1 MRAVADLRIN
11 THPIME
17 NCKTITS
24 LKTSDDELA
33 VEYEII
39 SNIEP
44 NYFSSTKSGI
54 YKFISDLDN
63 RLAKNQAIL
72 DDLNSNIDR
81 LTNHADGFDYAIS
94 ACSGV
99 LCGFI
104 DSFFVGEF
112 NFEEL
117 KADSNK
123 HVNLFVEKYAKLSGW
138 DGNGRLKSAVE
149 FLEKKFPVDQDNVWK
164 ASGISSTR
172 LHHLEDLAHHPTPC
186 GLFFAILVSFFRCA
200 VFVDKDGHWHL
211 EILETDTKKLAKLW
225 IPVLLSGILRWLVN
239 VAESKYLEKEG
250 KELPKPVQKLLNTV
264 AYTPGIIEVL
274 KVAMNWFGHLVSD
287 MAGSKQTAGDGMGI
301 PGLFLSLL
309 KELSSLPYI
318 RETNLPKI
326 VSGWYSKDKIDMR
339 AELAIVEYAG
349 RQAIP
354 VILNECIVRTFFF
367 VRHLI
372 DEKKNAGEWK
382 NVNWNNVVPW
392 GNRTI
397 NRMLTIATGTF
408 TTVDVADAA
417 IRSVIKN
424 GGNVYNPKLYADFV
438 LRVNFVG
445 LGRFAIAVGT
455 DIYMGTKR
463 EKLRRERMFRQSEQ
477 LLLGTTKVFYKQ
489 ADMWISAKETS
500 EAIDKMEE
508 AAISSVEYM
517 KDSIVEISSCL
528 DRMSNYKQG
537 IESNNPKLLTQIS
550 DILKYGK

>member
-1 MRAVADLRIN
+1 MAEYN
-11 THPIME
+11 
-17 NCKTITS
+17 TITS
-24 LKTSDDELA
+24 LKTSDEEFE

-39 SNIEP
+39 SNVEP
-44 NYFSSTKSGI
+44 NTFSSTQSDINKLISG
-54 YKFISDLDN
+54 LDD
-63 RLAKNQAIL
+63 RLAKNQAVL

-123 HVNLFVEKYAKLSGW
+123 HVNKFVEKYAKLSGW

-164 ASGISSTR
+164 AAGISSTR

-200 VFVDKDGHWHL
+200 VFVDKGGEWHF
-211 EILETDTKKLAKLW
+211 EILETDKKKLAKLW
-225 IPVLLSGILRWLVN
+225 IPILVSGILRWMVY
-239 VAESKYLEKEG
+239 VAESKYLEIEG
-250 KELPKPVQKLLNTV
+250 KELPKPISKLLKTI
-264 AYTPGIIEVL
+264 AYTPGIVDIL
-274 KVAMNWFGHLVSD
+274 KVSMNWFGHLVSD
-287 MAGSKQTAGDGMGI
+287 MAGSKQTAGGGMGVT
-301 PGLFLSLL
+301 GLFLSLL

-318 RETNLPKI
+318 KDTNLPKI
-326 VSGWYSKDKIDMR
+326 VSDWYSKDKIDMR
-339 AELAIVEYAG
+339 AELAIIEYAG

-354 VILNECIVRTFFF
+354 VILNECFVRTFFF

-372 DEKKNAGEWK
+372 EEKKNAGGWEK
-382 NVNWNNVVPW
+382 VNWNKIVPW

-417 IRSVIKN
+417 IRSVVKN

-438 LRVNFVG
+438 LRINFVG

-455 DIYMGTKR
+455 DIHMGVKR
-463 EKLRRERMFRQSEQ
+463 EKLREERMFRQSEQ
-477 LLLGTTKVFYKQ
+477 MLLGTTKVFYKQ
-489 ADMWISAKETS
+489 ADMWISAKDTS

-508 AAISSVEYM
+508 TAIESVGYM
-517 KDSIVEISSCL
+517 KDSLIEISSCL
-528 DRMSNYKQG
+528 SNMTTNRPK
-537 IESNNPKLLTQIS
+537 IEENNPGLSNQIS
-550 DILKYGK
+550 DTLKYGI

>member
-1 MRAVADLRIN
+1 MFSGLSLIY
-11 THPIME
+11 TIMTD
-17 NCKTITS
+17 CKTITS
-24 LKTSDDELA
+24 LKTSDEELE

-39 SNIEP
+39 SNVEP
-44 NYFSSTKSGI
+44 NTFSSPQSDINKLLA
-54 YKFISDLDN
+54 DLDD
-63 RLAKNQAIL
+63 RLAKNQAVL

-112 NFEEL
+112 NFDEL

-123 HVNLFVEKYAKLSGW
+123 HVNKFVEKYAKLSGW

-164 ASGISSTR
+164 AAGISSTR

-200 VFVDKDGHWHL
+200 VFVDKGGEWHF
-211 EILETDTKKLAKLW
+211 EILETDKKKLAKLW
-225 IPVLLSGILRWLVN
+225 IPILVSGILRWMVY
-239 VAESKYLEKEG
+239 VAESKYLEIEG
-250 KELPKPVQKLLNTV
+250 KELPKPISKLLKTI
-264 AYTPGIIEVL
+264 AYTPGIVDIL
-274 KVAMNWFGHLVSD
+274 KVSMNWFGHLVSD
-287 MAGSKQTAGDGMGI
+287 MAGSKQTAGGGMGV

-318 RETNLPKI
+318 KDTNLPKI
-326 VSGWYSKDKIDMR
+326 VSDWYSKDKIDMR

-349 RQAIP
+349 RQSIP

-372 DEKKNAGEWK
+372 EEKKNAEEWEK
-382 NVNWNNVVPW
+382 MNWNKIVPW

-417 IRSVIKN
+417 IRSVVKN
-424 GGNVYNPKLYADFV
+424 DGNVHNPKLYADFV
-438 LRVNFVG
+438 LRINFVG

-455 DIYMGTKR
+455 DIHMGAKR
-463 EKLRRERMFRQSEQ
+463 EKLRKERMFRQSEQ

-508 AAISSVEYM
+508 TAIESVEYM
-517 KDSIVEISSCL
+517 KDSLIEISSYL
-528 DRMSNYKQG
+528 SNMTTYRPI
-537 IESNNPKLLTQIS
+537 IEENNPGLLNQIS
-550 DILKYGK
+550 DILKYGI

>member
-1 MRAVADLRIN
+1 MFSGLSLIY
-11 THPIME
+11 TIMTD
-17 NCKTITS
+17 CKTITS
-24 LKTSDDELA
+24 LKTSDEELE

-39 SNIEP
+39 SNVEP
-44 NYFSSTKSGI
+44 NTFSSPQSDI
-54 YKFISDLDN
+54 NKFLTDLDD
-63 RLAKNQAIL
+63 RLAKNQAVL

-112 NFEEL
+112 NFDEL

-123 HVNLFVEKYAKLSGW
+123 HVNKFVEKYAKLSGW

-164 ASGISSTR
+164 AAGISSTR

-200 VFVDKDGHWHL
+200 VFVDKGGEWHF
-211 EILETDTKKLAKLW
+211 EILETDKKKLAKLW
-225 IPVLLSGILRWLVN
+225 IPILVSGILRWMVY
-239 VAESKYLEKEG
+239 VAESKYLEIEG
-250 KELPKPVQKLLNTV
+250 KELPKPISKLLKTI
-264 AYTPGIIEVL
+264 AYTPGIVDIL
-274 KVAMNWFGHLVSD
+274 KVSMNWFGHLVSD
-287 MAGSKQTAGDGMGI
+287 MAGSKQTAGGGMGV

-318 RETNLPKI
+318 KDTNLPKI
-326 VSGWYSKDKIDMR
+326 VSDWYSKDKIDMR

-372 DEKKNAGEWK
+372 EEKKNAGEWEK
-382 NVNWNNVVPW
+382 VNWNKIVPW

-417 IRSVIKN
+417 IRSVVKN
-424 GGNVYNPKLYADFV
+424 DGNVHNPKLYADFV
-438 LRVNFVG
+438 LRINFVG

-455 DIYMGTKR
+455 DIHMGAKR
-463 EKLRRERMFRQSEQ
+463 EKLRKERMFRQSEQ
-477 LLLGTTKVFYKQ
+477 MLLGTTKVFYKQ
-489 ADMWISAKETS
+489 ADMWISAKDTS

-508 AAISSVEYM
+508 TAIESVGYM
-517 KDSIVEISSCL
+517 KDSLIEISSCL
-528 DRMSNYKQG
+528 SNMTTYRPI
-537 IESNNPKLLTQIS
+537 IEENNPGLLNQIS
-550 DILKYGK
+550 DILKYGI

>member
-1 MRAVADLRIN
+1 MV
-11 THPIME
+11 
-17 NCKTITS
+17 NCNTITS
-24 LKTSDDELA
+24 LKTSDEELE

-44 NYFSSTKSGI
+44 NSFSSIHSDI
-54 YKFISDLDN
+54 NKFISDLDI

-72 DDLNSNIDR
+72 DDLNSNIER

-123 HVNLFVEKYAKLSGW
+123 HVNWFVEKYAKISGW
-138 DGNGRLKSAVE
+138 DGNGRLKSAVA
-149 FLEKKFPVDQDNVWK
+149 FLEKKYPVDQDDFWK
-164 ASGISSTR
+164 AMGSSTR

-186 GLFFAILVSFFRCA
+186 GLFFAIVVSFFRCA
-200 VFVDKDGHWHL
+200 VFVDKEGHWHMG
-211 EILETDTKKLAKLW
+211 ILETDKKELARLW
-225 IPVLLSGILRWLVN
+225 IPILVSGIFRWIVY
-239 VAESKYLEKEG
+239 VAESNYLKKEG
-250 KELPKPVQKLLNTV
+250 KELPKPIRKLLKTV
-264 AYTPGIIEVL
+264 AYTPGVLDVL
-274 KVAMNWFGHLVSD
+274 KVATNWFGHLVSD
-287 MAGSKQTAGDGMGI
+287 MAGSKQTAGGGMGI

-309 KELSSLPYI
+309 KEISSLKYI
-318 RETNLPKI
+318 KDTSLPKI
-326 VSGWYSKDKIDMR
+326 VSDWYSKDKIDMR

-349 RQAIP
+349 RQSIP

-372 DEKKNAGEWK
+372 DEKKNAGDWK

-417 IRSVIKN
+417 IRSVVKN

-438 LRVNFVG
+438 LRINFVG

-455 DIYMGTKR
+455 DIHMGAKR
-463 EKLRRERMFRQSEQ
+463 EKLRKERMFRQSEQ

-489 ADMWISAKETS
+489 ADMWISAKNTS

-508 AAISSVEYM
+508 TAIESVEYM
-517 KDSIVEISSCL
+517 KDSLIEISSCL
-528 DRMSNYKQG
+528 SNMTTYRPI
-537 IESNNPKLLTQIS
+537 IEENNPGLLNQIS
-550 DILKYGK
+550 DILKYGI

>member
-1 MRAVADLRIN
+1 MTDYNI
-11 THPIME
+11 
-17 NCKTITS
+17 ITS
-24 LKTSDDELA
+24 LKTSNDELE

-44 NYFSSTKSGI
+44 NHALPTQDINKTTLE
-54 YKFISDLDN
+54 LDE
-63 RLAKNQAIL
+63 RMAKNQAVL
-72 DDLNSNIDR
+72 DDINSNIER

-123 HVNLFVEKYAKLSGW
+123 HVNWFVEKYAKLSGW

-225 IPVLLSGILRWLVN
+225 IPVLASGILRWLVY
-239 VAESKYLEKEG
+239 VAESKYLEKER
-250 KELPKPVQKLLNTV
+250 KELPKPVQKLLKTV

-274 KVAMNWFGHLVSD
+274 KVAMNWFGHIVSD
-287 MAGSKQTAGDGMGI
+287 MAGSKKTAGGGMGI

-309 KELSSLPYI
+309 KELSSLPYLKD
-318 RETNLPKI
+318 TNLPKI
-326 VSGWYSKDKIDMR
+326 VSDWYSKDKIDMR
-339 AELAIVEYAG
+339 AELAIVEYVG

-372 DEKKNAGEWK
+372 DEKKKSGEWK

-417 IRSVIKN
+417 IRSVVKN
-424 GGNVYNPKLYADFV
+424 GGNVYNPKLYVDFV
-438 LRVNFVG
+438 LRINFVG
-445 LGRFAIAVGT
+445 IGRFAIAIGT
-455 DIYMGTKR
+455 DIYMGMKR
-463 EKLRRERMFRQSEQ
+463 QKLINERMYRQSEQ

-489 ADMWISAKETS
+489 ADMWISAKKAS
-500 EAIDKMEE
+500 EAIKQMEE
-508 AAISSVEYM
+508 TAIESVEYI
-517 KDSIVEISSCL
+517 KESLIEVSICIDNMASYKPEIESTNPNLLNEIS
-528 DRMSNYKQG
+528 N
-537 IESNNPKLLTQIS
+537 II
-550 DILKYGK
+550 KYGK

>member
-1 MRAVADLRIN
+1 
-11 THPIME
+11 
-17 NCKTITS
+17 
-24 LKTSDDELA
+24 
-33 VEYEII
+33 
-39 SNIEP
+39 
-44 NYFSSTKSGI
+44 
-54 YKFISDLDN
+54 
-63 RLAKNQAIL
+63 
-72 DDLNSNIDR
+72 
-81 LTNHADGFDYAIS
+81 
-94 ACSGV
+94 
-99 LCGFI
+99 
-104 DSFFVGEF
+104 
-112 NFEEL
+112 
-117 KADSNK
+117 
-123 HVNLFVEKYAKLSGW
+123 
-138 DGNGRLKSAVE
+138 
-149 FLEKKFPVDQDNVWK
+149 
-164 ASGISSTR
+164 
-172 LHHLEDLAHHPTPC
+172 
-186 GLFFAILVSFFRCA
+186 
-200 VFVDKDGHWHL
+200 
-211 EILETDTKKLAKLW
+211 
-225 IPVLLSGILRWLVN
+225 
-239 VAESKYLEKEG
+239 
-250 KELPKPVQKLLNTV
+250 
-264 AYTPGIIEVL
+264 
-274 KVAMNWFGHLVSD
+274 MNWFGHLVSD
-287 MAGSKQTAGDGMGI
+287 MAGSKQTAGGGMGI

>member
-1 MRAVADLRIN
+1 MFSGLSLIY
-11 THPIME
+11 TIMTD
-17 NCKTITS
+17 CKTITS
-24 LKTSDDELA
+24 LKTSDEELE

-39 SNIEP
+39 SNVEP
-44 NYFSSTKSGI
+44 NTFSSPQSDI
-54 YKFISDLDN
+54 NKFLADLDD
-63 RLAKNQAIL
+63 RLAKNQAVL

-112 NFEEL
+112 NFDEL

-123 HVNLFVEKYAKLSGW
+123 HVNKFVEKYAKLSGW

-164 ASGISSTR
+164 AAGISSTR

-200 VFVDKDGHWHL
+200 VFVDKGGEWHF
-211 EILETDTKKLAKLW
+211 EILETDKKKLAKLW
-225 IPVLLSGILRWLVN
+225 IPILVSGILRWMVY
-239 VAESKYLEKEG
+239 VAESKYLEIEG
-250 KELPKPVQKLLNTV
+250 KELPKPISKLLKTI
-264 AYTPGIIEVL
+264 AYTPGIVDIL
-274 KVAMNWFGHLVSD
+274 KVSMNWFGHLVSD
-287 MAGSKQTAGDGMGI
+287 MAGSKQTAGGGMGV

-318 RETNLPKI
+318 KDTNLPKI
-326 VSGWYSKDKIDMR
+326 VSDWYSKDKIDMR

-372 DEKKNAGEWK
+372 EEKKNAGEWEK
-382 NVNWNNVVPW
+382 VNWNKIVPW

-417 IRSVIKN
+417 IRSVVKN
-424 GGNVYNPKLYADFV
+424 DGNVHNPKLYADFV
-438 LRVNFVG
+438 LRINFVG

-455 DIYMGTKR
+455 DIHMGAKR
-463 EKLRRERMFRQSEQ
+463 EKLRKERMFRQSEQ
-477 LLLGTTKVFYKQ
+477 MLLGTTKVFYKQ
-489 ADMWISAKETS
+489 ADMWISAKDTS

-508 AAISSVEYM
+508 TAIESVGYM
-517 KDSIVEISSCL
+517 KDSLIEISSCL
-528 DRMSNYKQG
+528 SNMTTYRPI
-537 IESNNPKLLTQIS
+537 IEENNPGLLNQIS
-550 DILKYGK
+550 DILKYGI

>member
-1 MRAVADLRIN
+1 MAEYN
-11 THPIME
+11 
-17 NCKTITS
+17 TITS
-24 LKTSDDELA
+24 LKTSDEEFE

-39 SNIEP
+39 SNVEP
-44 NYFSSTKSGI
+44 NTFSSTQSDINKLISG
-54 YKFISDLDN
+54 LDD
-63 RLAKNQAIL
+63 RLAKNQAVL

-123 HVNLFVEKYAKLSGW
+123 HVNKFVEKYAKLSGW

-164 ASGISSTR
+164 AAGISSTR

-200 VFVDKDGHWHL
+200 VFVDKGGEWHF
-211 EILETDTKKLAKLW
+211 EILETDKKKLAKLW
-225 IPVLLSGILRWLVN
+225 IPILVSGILRWMVY
-239 VAESKYLEKEG
+239 VAESKYLEIEG
-250 KELPKPVQKLLNTV
+250 KELPKPISKLLKTI
-264 AYTPGIIEVL
+264 AYTPGIVDIL
-274 KVAMNWFGHLVSD
+274 KVSMNWFGHLVSD
-287 MAGSKQTAGDGMGI
+287 MAGSKQTAGGGMGV

-318 RETNLPKI
+318 KDTNLPKI
-326 VSGWYSKDKIDMR
+326 VSDWYSKDKIDMR

-354 VILNECIVRTFFF
+354 VILNECFVRTFFF

-372 DEKKNAGEWK
+372 EEKKNAGEWEK
-382 NVNWNNVVPW
+382 VNWNKIVPW

-417 IRSVIKN
+417 IRSVVKN

-438 LRVNFVG
+438 LRINFVG

-455 DIYMGTKR
+455 DIHMGVKR
-463 EKLRRERMFRQSEQ
+463 EKLRKERMFRQSEQ
-477 LLLGTTKVFYKQ
+477 MLLGTTKVFYKQ
-489 ADMWISAKETS
+489 ADMWISAKDTS

-508 AAISSVEYM
+508 TAIESVGYM
-517 KDSIVEISSCL
+517 KDSLIEISSCL
-528 DRMSNYKQG
+528 SNMTTYRPI
-537 IESNNPKLLTQIS
+537 IEENNPGLLNQIS
-550 DILKYGK
+550 DILKYGI

>member
-1 MRAVADLRIN
+1 MTD
-11 THPIME
+11 
-17 NCKTITS
+17 CKTITS
-24 LKTSDDELA
+24 LKTSDEELE

-39 SNIEP
+39 SNVEP
-44 NYFSSTKSGI
+44 NTFSFPQSDINKLLA
-54 YKFISDLDN
+54 DLDD
-63 RLAKNQAIL
+63 RLTRNQSVL

-112 NFEEL
+112 NFDEL

-123 HVNLFVEKYAKLSGW
+123 HVNKFVEKYAKLSGW
-138 DGNGRLKSAVE
+138 DGNGRLTSAVA
-149 FLEKKFPVDQDNVWK
+149 FLEKKYPVDQDDFWK
-164 ASGISSTR
+164 AMGSSTR

-186 GLFFAILVSFFRCA
+186 GLFFAIVVSFFRCA
-200 VFVDKDGHWHL
+200 VFVDKEGHWHMG
-211 EILETDTKKLAKLW
+211 ILETDKKELAKLW
-225 IPVLLSGILRWLVN
+225 IPILVSGIFRWIVY

-250 KELPKPVQKLLNTV
+250 KELPKPIRKLLKTV
-264 AYTPGIIEVL
+264 AYTPGVLDVL
-274 KVAMNWFGHLVSD
+274 KVATNWFGHLVSD
-287 MAGSKQTAGDGMGI
+287 MAGSKQTAGGGMGI

-309 KELSSLPYI
+309 KEISSLKYI
-318 RETNLPKI
+318 KDTSLPQK
-326 VSGWYSKDKIDMR
+326 VSDWYSKDKIDMR

-349 RQAIP
+349 RQSIP

-382 NVNWNNVVPW
+382 NVNWNNVIPW

-417 IRSVIKN
+417 IRSVVKN

-438 LRVNFVG
+438 LRINFVG

-455 DIYMGTKR
+455 DIHMGAKR
-463 EKLRRERMFRQSEQ
+463 KKLRKERMFRQSEQ

-508 AAISSVEYM
+508 TAIESVEYM
-517 KDSIVEISSCL
+517 KDSLIEISSCL
-528 DRMSNYKQG
+528 SNMTTYRPI
-537 IESNNPKLLTQIS
+537 IEENNPGLLNQIS
-550 DILKYGK
+550 DTLKYGI

>member
-1 MRAVADLRIN
+1 MA
-11 THPIME
+11 

-112 NFEEL
+112 NFDEL

-225 IPVLLSGILRWLVN
+225 IPVLASGILRWLVY

-250 KELPKPVQKLLNTV
+250 KELPKPVQKLLKTV

-274 KVAMNWFGHLVSD
+274 KVAMNWLGHIVSD
-287 MAGSKQTAGDGMGI
+287 MAGSKQTAGGGMGI

-309 KELSSLPYI
+309 KELSSLPYLKD
-318 RETNLPKI
+318 TNLPKI
-326 VSGWYSKDKIDMR
+326 VSDWYSKDKIDMR

-372 DEKKNAGEWK
+372 DEKKKSGEWK

>member
-1 MRAVADLRIN
+1 MTDYNI
-11 THPIME
+11 
-17 NCKTITS
+17 ITS
-24 LKTSDDELA
+24 LKTSNDELE

-44 NYFSSTKSGI
+44 NHALPTQDINKTTLE
-54 YKFISDLDN
+54 LDE
-63 RLAKNQAIL
+63 RMAKNQAVL
-72 DDLNSNIDR
+72 DDINSNIER

-123 HVNLFVEKYAKLSGW
+123 HVNWFVEKYAKLSGW

-186 GLFFAILVSFFRCA
+186 GLFFAILVSFFRSA

-225 IPVLLSGILRWLVN
+225 IPVLASGILRWLVY

-250 KELPKPVQKLLNTV
+250 KELPKPVQKLLKTV

-274 KVAMNWFGHLVSD
+274 KVAMNWFGHIVSD
-287 MAGSKQTAGDGMGI
+287 MAGSKQTAGGGMGI

-309 KELSSLPYI
+309 KELSSLPYLKD
-318 RETNLPKI
+318 TNLPKI
-326 VSGWYSKDKIDMR
+326 VSDWYSKDKIDMR
-339 AELAIVEYAG
+339 AELAIVEYVG

-372 DEKKNAGEWK
+372 DEKKKSGEWK

-417 IRSVIKN
+417 IRSVVKN
-424 GGNVYNPKLYADFV
+424 GGNVYNPKLYVDFV
-438 LRVNFVG
+438 LRINFVG
-445 LGRFAIAVGT
+445 IGRFAIAIGT
-455 DIYMGTKR
+455 DIYMGMKR
-463 EKLRRERMFRQSEQ
+463 QKLINERMYRQSEQ

-489 ADMWISAKETS
+489 ADMWISAKKAS
-500 EAIDKMEE
+500 EAIKQMEE
-508 AAISSVEYM
+508 TAIESVEYI
-517 KDSIVEISSCL
+517 KESLIEVSICIDNMASYKPEIESTNPNLLNEIS
-528 DRMSNYKQG
+528 N
-537 IESNNPKLLTQIS
+537 II
-550 DILKYGK
+550 KYGK

>member
-1 MRAVADLRIN
+1 MTD
-11 THPIME
+11 
-17 NCKTITS
+17 CKTITS
-24 LKTSDDELA
+24 LKTSDEELE

-39 SNIEP
+39 SNVEP
-44 NYFSSTKSGI
+44 NTFSSPQSDINKLLA
-54 YKFISDLDN
+54 DLDD
-63 RLAKNQAIL
+63 RLAKNQAVL

-112 NFEEL
+112 NFDEL

-123 HVNLFVEKYAKLSGW
+123 HVNKFVEKYAKLSGW

-164 ASGISSTR
+164 AAGISSTR

-200 VFVDKDGHWHL
+200 VFVDKGGEWHF
-211 EILETDTKKLAKLW
+211 EILETDKKKLAKLW
-225 IPVLLSGILRWLVN
+225 IPILVSGILRWMIY
-239 VAESKYLEKEG
+239 VAESKYLEIEG
-250 KELPKPVQKLLNTV
+250 KELPKPISKLLKTI
-264 AYTPGIIEVL
+264 AYTPGIVDIL
-274 KVAMNWFGHLVSD
+274 KVSMNWFGHLVSD
-287 MAGSKQTAGDGMGI
+287 MAGSKQTAGGGMGV

-318 RETNLPKI
+318 KDTNLPKI
-326 VSGWYSKDKIDMR
+326 VSDWYSKDKIDMR

-354 VILNECIVRTFFF
+354 IILNECIVRTFFF

-372 DEKKNAGEWK
+372 EEKKNAGEWEK
-382 NVNWNNVVPW
+382 VNWNKIVPW

-417 IRSVIKN
+417 IRSVVKN

-438 LRVNFVG
+438 LRINFVG

-455 DIYMGTKR
+455 DIHMGAKR
-463 EKLRRERMFRQSEQ
+463 EKLRKERMFRQSEQ
-477 LLLGTTKVFYKQ
+477 MLLGTTKVFYKQ
-489 ADMWISAKETS
+489 ADMWISAKDTS

-508 AAISSVEYM
+508 TAIESVGYM
-517 KDSIVEISSCL
+517 KDSLIEISSCL
-528 DRMSNYKQG
+528 SNMTTYQ
-537 IESNNPKLLTQIS
+537 NNPGLLNQIS
-550 DILKYGK
+550 DILKYGI

>member
-1 MRAVADLRIN
+1 MFSGLSLIY
-11 THPIME
+11 TIMTD
-17 NCKTITS
+17 CKTITS
-24 LKTSDDELA
+24 LKTSDEELE

-39 SNIEP
+39 SNVEP
-44 NYFSSTKSGI
+44 NTLSSPQSDI
-54 YKFISDLDN
+54 NKFLTDLDD
-63 RLAKNQAIL
+63 RLAKNQAVL

-112 NFEEL
+112 NFDEL

-123 HVNLFVEKYAKLSGW
+123 HVNKFVEKYAKLSGW

-164 ASGISSTR
+164 AAGISSTR

-200 VFVDKDGHWHL
+200 VFVDKGGEWHF
-211 EILETDTKKLAKLW
+211 EILETDKKKLAKLW
-225 IPVLLSGILRWLVN
+225 IPILVSGILRWMVY
-239 VAESKYLEKEG
+239 VAESKYLEIEG
-250 KELPKPVQKLLNTV
+250 KELPKPISKLLKTI
-264 AYTPGIIEVL
+264 AYTPGIVDIL
-274 KVAMNWFGHLVSD
+274 KVSMNWFGHLVSD
-287 MAGSKQTAGDGMGI
+287 MAGSKQTAGGGMGV

-318 RETNLPKI
+318 KDTNLPKI
-326 VSGWYSKDKIDMR
+326 VSDWYSKDKIDMR

-372 DEKKNAGEWK
+372 EEKKNAGEWEK
-382 NVNWNNVVPW
+382 VNWNKIVPW

-417 IRSVIKN
+417 IRSVVKN
-424 GGNVYNPKLYADFV
+424 DGNVHNPKLYADFV
-438 LRVNFVG
+438 LRINFVG

-455 DIYMGTKR
+455 DIHMGAKR
-463 EKLRRERMFRQSEQ
+463 EKLRKERMFRQSEQ
-477 LLLGTTKVFYKQ
+477 MLLGTTKVFYKQ
-489 ADMWISAKETS
+489 ADMWISAKDTS

-508 AAISSVEYM
+508 TAIESVGYM
-517 KDSIVEISSCL
+517 KDSLIEISSCL
-528 DRMSNYKQG
+528 SNMTTYRPI
-537 IESNNPKLLTQIS
+537 IEENNPGLLNQIS
-550 DILKYGK
+550 DTLKYGI

>member
-1 MRAVADLRIN
+1 MVDCN
-11 THPIME
+11 
-17 NCKTITS
+17 TITS
-24 LKTSDDELA
+24 LKTSDGELE

-39 SNIEP
+39 SNIETDAV
-44 NYFSSTKSGI
+44 SSVRKDI
-54 YKFISDLDN
+54 NIFISELDD
-63 RLAKNQAIL
+63 RLAKNQAVL
-72 DDLNSNIDR
+72 DELNSNIDR
-81 LTNHADGFDYAIS
+81 LTNHADGFDYTIS

-123 HVNLFVEKYAKLSGW
+123 HVNKFVEKYAKLNGW
-138 DGNGRLKSAVE
+138 NGEGRLKSAVE

-164 ASGISSTR
+164 SSGISSTR

-186 GLFFAILVSFFRCA
+186 GLFFAIVVSFFRCA
-200 VFVDKDGHWHL
+200 VFVDKDGKWHL
-211 EILETDTKKLAKLW
+211 EILETDIKKLAKLW
-225 IPVLLSGILRWLVN
+225 IPILVSGILRWLVY

-250 KELPKPVQKLLNTV
+250 EELPKPIRKLLKAI
-264 AYTPGIIEVL
+264 AYTPGILDVL
-274 KVAMNWFGHLVSD
+274 KVAINWFGHLVSD
-287 MAGSKQTAGDGMGI
+287 MAGSKQTAGGGMGI

-318 RETNLPKI
+318 RNTSLPKI
-326 VSGWYSKDKIDMR
+326 VSDWYSKDKFDMR
-339 AELAIVEYAG
+339 AELAIVEFVG
-349 RQAIP
+349 RQSVP
-354 VILNECIVRTFFF
+354 VILNECIVRTFYF

-372 DEKKNAGEWK
+372 DEKQKAIEWNAI
-382 NVNWNNVVPW
+382 NWNKVVPW

-397 NRMLTIATGTF
+397 NRMLTIATGVF

-424 GGNVYNPKLYADFV
+424 GGNMYNPKLYLDFV

-455 DIYMGTKR
+455 DIYMGVKR
-463 EKLRRERMFRQSEQ
+463 EKLRKERMFRQSEQ
-477 LLLGTTKVFYKQ
+477 LILSTTKVFYKQ
-489 ADMWISAKETS
+489 ADMWISAKDTS

-508 AAISSVEYM
+508 AALVSVKYM
-517 KDSIVEISSCL
+517 KDSLVEISSCL
-528 DRMSNYKQG
+528 DRMSNYRFM
-537 IESNNPKLLTQIS
+537 IESNNPKLLTHIS

>member
-1 MRAVADLRIN
+1 MVDCN
-11 THPIME
+11 
-17 NCKTITS
+17 TITS
-24 LKTSDDELA
+24 LKTSDEELE

-44 NYFSSTKSGI
+44 HTLSSSRMGFD
-54 YKFISDLDN
+54 KFISELDD
-63 RLAKNQAIL
+63 RLEKNQAVL
-72 DDLNSNIDR
+72 DELNSNIDR

-117 KADSNK
+117 RADSNK
-123 HVNLFVEKYAKLSGW
+123 HVNRFVEKYAKLSGW

-225 IPVLLSGILRWLVN
+225 IPVLASGILRWLVY

-250 KELPKPVQKLLNTV
+250 KELPKPVQKLLKTV

-274 KVAMNWFGHLVSD
+274 KVAMNWFGHIVSD
-287 MAGSKQTAGDGMGI
+287 MAGSKQTAGGGMGI

-309 KELSSLPYI
+309 KELSSLPYLKD
-318 RETNLPKI
+318 TKLPKI
-326 VSGWYSKDKIDMR
+326 VSDWYSKDKIDMR

-372 DEKKNAGEWK
+372 DEKKKSGEWK

-417 IRSVIKN
+417 IRSVVKN
-424 GGNVYNPKLYADFV
+424 GGNMYNPKLYADFV
-438 LRVNFVG
+438 LRINFVG

-455 DIYMGTKR
+455 DIHMGAKR
-463 EKLRRERMFRQSEQ
+463 EKLRKERMFRQSEQ

-489 ADMWISAKETS
+489 ADMWILAKDTS
-500 EAIDKMEE
+500 DAIDKMEE
-508 AAISSVEYM
+508 TAIESVVYM
-517 KDSIVEISSCL
+517 KDSLIEISSCL
-528 DRMSNYKQG
+528 SNMTTYRPK
-537 IESNNPKLLTQIS
+537 IEEKNPKLLNQIS
-550 DILKYGK
+550 DILKYGV

>member
-1 MRAVADLRIN
+1 MFSGLSLIY
-11 THPIME
+11 TIMTD
-17 NCKTITS
+17 CKTITS
-24 LKTSDDELA
+24 LKTSDEELE

-39 SNIEP
+39 SNVEP
-44 NYFSSTKSGI
+44 NTFSSPQSDI
-54 YKFISDLDN
+54 NKFLADLDD
-63 RLAKNQAIL
+63 RLAKNQAVL

-112 NFEEL
+112 NFDEL

-123 HVNLFVEKYAKLSGW
+123 HVNKFVEKYAKLSGW

-164 ASGISSTR
+164 AAGISSTR

-200 VFVDKDGHWHL
+200 VFVDKGGEWHF
-211 EILETDTKKLAKLW
+211 EILETDKKKLAKLW
-225 IPVLLSGILRWLVN
+225 IPILVSGILRWMVY
-239 VAESKYLEKEG
+239 VAESKYLEIEG
-250 KELPKPVQKLLNTV
+250 KELPKPISKLLKTI
-264 AYTPGIIEVL
+264 AYTPGIVDIL
-274 KVAMNWFGHLVSD
+274 KVSMNWFGHLVSD
-287 MAGSKQTAGDGMGI
+287 MAGSKQTAGGGMGV
-301 PGLFLSLL
+301 PDLFLSLL

-318 RETNLPKI
+318 KDTNLPKI
-326 VSGWYSKDKIDMR
+326 VSDWYSKDKIDMR

-349 RQAIP
+349 RQSIP

-372 DEKKNAGEWK
+372 EEKKNAGEWEK
-382 NVNWNNVVPW
+382 MNWNKIVPW

-417 IRSVIKN
+417 IRSVVKN
-424 GGNVYNPKLYADFV
+424 DGNVHNPKLYADFV
-438 LRVNFVG
+438 LRINFVG

-455 DIYMGTKR
+455 DIHMGAKR
-463 EKLRRERMFRQSEQ
+463 EKLRKERMFRQSEQ

-508 AAISSVEYM
+508 TAIESVEYM
-517 KDSIVEISSCL
+517 KDSLIEISSCL
-528 DRMSNYKQG
+528 SNMTTYRPI
-537 IESNNPKLLTQIS
+537 IEENNPGLLNQIS
-550 DILKYGK
+550 DILKYGI

>member
-1 MRAVADLRIN
+1 MTD
-11 THPIME
+11 
-17 NCKTITS
+17 CKTITS
-24 LKTSDDELA
+24 LKTSDEELE

-39 SNIEP
+39 SNVEP
-44 NYFSSTKSGI
+44 NTFSSPQSDINKLL
-54 YKFISDLDN
+54 SDLDD
-63 RLAKNQAIL
+63 RLAKNQAVL

-123 HVNLFVEKYAKLSGW
+123 HVNKFVEKYAKLSGW

-164 ASGISSTR
+164 AAGISSTR
-172 LHHLEDLAHHPTPC
+172 LHHIEDLAHHPTPC

-200 VFVDKDGHWHL
+200 VFVDKGGEWHF
-211 EILETDTKKLAKLW
+211 EILETDKKKLAKLW
-225 IPVLLSGILRWLVN
+225 IPILVSGILRWMVY
-239 VAESKYLEKEG
+239 VAESKYLEIEG
-250 KELPKPVQKLLNTV
+250 KELPKPISKLLKTI
-264 AYTPGIIEVL
+264 AYTPGIVDIL
-274 KVAMNWFGHLVSD
+274 KVSMNWFGHLVSD
-287 MAGSKQTAGDGMGI
+287 MAGSKQTAGGGMGV

-318 RETNLPKI
+318 KDTNLPKI
-326 VSGWYSKDKIDMR
+326 VSDWYSKDKIDMR

-354 VILNECIVRTFFF
+354 VIINECIVRTFFF
-367 VRHLI
+367 VSHLI
-372 DEKKNAGEWK
+372 EEKKNAGEWK
-382 NVNWNNVVPW
+382 KVNWNKIVPW

-417 IRSVIKN
+417 IRSVVKN

-438 LRVNFVG
+438 LRINFVG

-455 DIYMGTKR
+455 DIHMGAKR
-463 EKLRRERMFRQSEQ
+463 DKLRKERMFRQSEQ
-477 LLLGTTKVFYKQ
+477 MLLGTTKVFYKQ
-489 ADMWISAKETS
+489 ADMWISAKDTS

-508 AAISSVEYM
+508 TAIESVEYM
-517 KDSIVEISSCL
+517 KDSLIEISNCL
-528 DRMSNYKQG
+528 SNMTTYRPI
-537 IESNNPKLLTQIS
+537 IEENNPGLLNQIS
-550 DILKYGK
+550 DILKYGI

>member
-1 MRAVADLRIN
+1 M
-11 THPIME
+11 
-17 NCKTITS
+17 
-24 LKTSDDELA
+24 
-33 VEYEII
+33 
-39 SNIEP
+39 
-44 NYFSSTKSGI
+44 
-54 YKFISDLDN
+54 
-63 RLAKNQAIL
+63 L
-72 DDLNSNIDR
+72 DDLNSNLDR

-99 LCGFI
+99 LCGFV

-123 HVNLFVEKYAKLSGW
+123 HVNKFVEKYAKLSGW

-225 IPVLLSGILRWLVN
+225 IPVLASGILRWLVY

-250 KELPKPVQKLLNTV
+250 KELPKPVQKLLKTV

-274 KVAMNWFGHLVSD
+274 KVAMNWFGHIVSD
-287 MAGSKQTAGDGMGI
+287 MAGSKQTAGGGMGI

-309 KELSSLPYI
+309 KELSLLPYI

>member
-1 MRAVADLRIN
+1 MAEYN
-11 THPIME
+11 
-17 NCKTITS
+17 TITS
-24 LKTSDDELA
+24 LKTSDEEFE

-39 SNIEP
+39 SNVEP
-44 NYFSSTKSGI
+44 NTFSSTQSDNNKLISG
-54 YKFISDLDN
+54 LDD
-63 RLAKNQAIL
+63 RLAKNQAVL

-123 HVNLFVEKYAKLSGW
+123 HVNKFVEKYAKLSGW
-138 DGNGRLKSAVE
+138 DGNGRLESAVE

-186 GLFFAILVSFFRCA
+186 GLFFAIVVSFFRCA
-200 VFVDKDGHWHL
+200 FFVDKDGKWHV

-225 IPVLLSGILRWLVN
+225 IPILVSGILRWMVY

-250 KELPKPVQKLLNTV
+250 KELPKPISKLLKTI
-264 AYTPGIIEVL
+264 AYTPGIVDIL
-274 KVAMNWFGHLVSD
+274 KVSMNWFGHLVSD
-287 MAGSKQTAGDGMGI
+287 MAGSKQTAGGGMGI

-318 RETNLPKI
+318 KDTNLPKI
-326 VSGWYSKDKIDMR
+326 VSDWYSKDKIDMR
-339 AELAIVEYAG
+339 AELAIIEYAG

-372 DEKKNAGEWK
+372 EEKKNAGEWK
-382 NVNWNNVVPW
+382 KVNWNKIVPW

-417 IRSVIKN
+417 IRSVVKN

-438 LRVNFVG
+438 LRINFVG

-455 DIYMGTKR
+455 DIHMGAKR
-463 EKLRRERMFRQSEQ
+463 EKLRKERMFRQSEQ

-489 ADMWISAKETS
+489 ADMWISAKNTS

-508 AAISSVEYM
+508 TAIESVEYM
-517 KDSIVEISSCL
+517 KDSLIEISSCL
-528 DRMSNYKQG
+528 SNMTTDRPK
-537 IESNNPKLLTQIS
+537 IDENNPELLNQIS
-550 DILKYGK
+550 DTLKYGI